1 MKRVIPFIMFTVA
14 AVVLAVNLF
23 SIDEARFMRD
33 PDINGGKVVFTYEDD
48 LWLVSADGGIAS
60 RLTSAPGSEF
70 SARFSPDGQWIAFTG
85 EYEGSQD
92 VYLMPAVGGETKRLT
107 YTPGGAQSIG
117 WTPDGEKIVFRS
129 YHENFLIRDPNL
141 YFVRKTGSA
150 PERFPMERGSR
161 CSFSPDG
168 KKIVY
173 TRRGR
178 EDYQWKRYKGGEHTD
193 IWMYDF
199 VANTFN
205 PMSDY
210 VGKNI
215 YPMWIGDAMAFLT
228 DRDTGIVNI
237 YFQDLDTKKIEPVT
251 RYTDFDVMTPSLS
264 TDRSHIIYVQN
275 GYIHLLNCKDRTDR
289 KLSISVQSDQWQ
301 TRGRDI
307 NPKDYIHYAAIAND
321 GKRVALEARG
331 DIFSIPTGKGQT
343 YNLTR
348 TPGER
353 EMFPQL
359 SPDGKRVAFFSD
371 KTGEYQ
377 LYIRELADGK
387 TTALTDTLDR
397 AVYDLL
403 WSPDGK
409 KILFGNK
416 DFSIFYVDVETK
428 KLKMIDHCNQM
439 KNDEFYWKINDYNWS
454 PDSRWVCYSFV
465 QYNRNSKIF
474 IYSLD
479 KDQKYPITDDF
490 FDNLKPCFDADGKYL
505 YYLSSR
511 NFDVQMDFYED
522 NHVLCNPQQIMA
534 VQLQAGQK
542 PPFIDEEAENSE
554 TPAKKETD
562 KKGAKDTNPGMIIDI
577 DGISTRTFVVPVPA
591 GNYFY
596 LKAANGKILWAS
608 ILKFGDDEYEE
619 IFDPKGKAKWDLHIF
634 DMKSSKEIVLKEKI
648 SNFRISTNGEQ
659 LIIQKDGD
667 WFTQTVGNAF
677 EKVELGQKLDL
688 EGMLYKVET
697 LNEWNQIFTDTWRW
711 YRDFFYDKDM
721 HGQNW
726 KALRDT
732 YRSFIPYLT
741 TRQQLNWLMS
751 QMVGE
756 LCVGHAYIGGGDEGP
771 NIPPESKLFTGLLGA
786 DLVPDK
792 TSGYYKFETVYGPT
806 EYNLDLEA
814 PLVRPDIEL
823 KQGWYLLA
831 INGKEIK
838 VPEDYFKYLQV
849 LPDQKVKITVNRV
862 PNMTGAKT
870 HEVTPLKND
879 RNLRYFHWLTGNI
892 RKVLTATDGKVG
904 YMHVNSMNDRGIGEF
919 DKFWRAF
926 RYKDGIIIDMRRNS
940 GGWTEY
946 FLIDKLERKMVAY
959 NNLRDMVPFRYPG
972 SVSNGKFVVVTNE
985 YNGSD
990 GEAFVEHFKARK
1002 LGSVVGMVS
1011 WGGLVGILNA
1021 QKTIDNG
1028 SVNQPNNA
1036 FYGKESKWW
1045 VENHGADPDFP
1056 IDNDPAS
1063 VMAGRDAQ
1071 LEKAIEVVLEQI
1083 KNDPFQFAPKP
1094 PYPKR

>member
-1 MKRVIPFIMFTVA
+1 MKRFILFAVA
-14 AVVLAVNLF
+14 AVVLTVNLF
-23 SIDEARFMRD
+23 SIDEARFMSD
-33 PDINGGKVVFTYEDD
+33 PDINGSKIVFTYEDD
-48 LWLVSADGGIAS
+48 LWLVSSEGGIAS
-60 RLTSAPGSEF
+60 RLTSAPGREF

-129 YHENFLIRDPNL
+129 YFENFLIRDPNL
-141 YFVRKTGSA
+141 YFVRKTGFA

-168 KKIVY
+168 KKILY

-199 VANTFN
+199 GANTFN

-215 YPMWIGDAMAFLT
+215 YPMWIGNTMAFLT

-251 RYTDFDVMTPSLS
+251 RYTDFDAMTPSLS

-301 TRGRDI
+301 IRGRDI
-307 NPKDYIHYAAIAND
+307 NPKDYIHYATIAND

-343 YNLTR
+343 SNLTQ

-377 LYIRELADGK
+377 LYIRELTDGK

-416 DFSIFYVDVETK
+416 DFSIFYIDVETK

-554 TPAKKETD
+554 TPAKKEND

-577 DGISTRTFVVPVPA
+577 DGISTRTFVIPVPA

-608 ILKFGDDEYEE
+608 IPKFGDDEYEE
-619 IFDPKGKAKWDLHIF
+619 IFEPKGKAKWDLHIF

-677 EKVELGQKLDL
+677 EKIELGQKLDL

-697 LNEWNQIFTDTWRW
+697 LKEWNQIFTDTWRW

-726 KALRDT
+726 KALGDT

-741 TRQQLNWLMS
+741 TRRQLNWLMS

-823 KQGWYLLA
+823 KKGWYLLA

-849 LPDQKVKITVNRV
+849 LPDQKVKITVNRL

-892 RKVLTATDGKVG
+892 RKVLAATDGKVG
-904 YMHVNSMNDRGIGEF
+904 YMHVNSMNDKGIGEF

-959 NNLRDMVPFRYPG
+959 NNLRDMAPFHYPG

-1045 VENHGADPDFP
+1045 VENHGADPDVV

-1063 VMAGRDAQ
+1063 VMAGKDAQ
-1071 LEKAIEVVLEQI
+1071 LEKAIQVVLEQI

-1094 PYPKR
+1094 AYPKR